1 MNKTLL
7 EIYAL
12 LVCFITTVCFSVWLG
27 LSAYNFVGVIAPEVT
42 IDSWAYERH
51 RSNQLFSVEPLIV
64 EPIMLGPNPFEA
76 DTTPQPV
83 EPLSDEE
90 ITEQRLASYQL
101 ALDSEVRANLQS
113 MLRGLIV
120 ILICIP
126 LFLIHWRYV
135 DSGSIAQREP

>member
-1 MNKTLL
+1 MKKTFL

-12 LVCFITTVCFSVWLG
+12 LVCFITMVCFSVWLG
-27 LSAYNFVGVIAPEVT
+27 LSAYNLVGVIAPEVT
-42 IDSWAYERH
+42 IDSRAYDRH
-51 RSNQLFSVEPLIV
+51 QSNQLFSVERLIV
-64 EPIMLGPNPFEA
+64 EPLMLGPNPFEA

-90 ITEQRLASYQL
+90 ITAQRLASYQL
-101 ALDSEVRANLQS
+101 ALDSEVRVNFQS

-126 LFLIHWRYV
+126 LFLIHWRFAGFGSV
-135 DSGSIAQREP
+135 VKIDS